1 MRACHADSLHHRSL
15 MWRDRSCQNKG
26 EAVSSSK
33 GQMGVKSPQR
43 RTATHCLTPIGKWMN
58 IVKKKKH
65 SIFSFHVISL
75 NSVQKYL
82 PRHLEG
88 HSIGRL
94 TFPLFCVKTE
104 QSRPHS
110 FNNVEAR
117 VLGRPI
123 YDWECSVMFFL
134 SSYAFTDNAVCLGY
148 YHVVKWSCWQSHMF
162 HSSSK

>member
-33 GQMGVKSPQR
+33 GQMGVKSPQS
-43 RTATHCLTPIGKWMN
+43 RTATHCLTPIGKWMK

-148 YHVVKWSCWQSHMF
+148 YHVVKWSYWQSHMF

>member
-43 RTATHCLTPIGKWMN
+43 RTATHSLTPIGKWMN
-58 IVKKKKH
+58 IVKKKNH

-148 YHVVKWSCWQSHMF
+148 YHVVKWSYWQSHMF

>member
-15 MWRDRSCQNKG
+15 MWRDRSCQNVG

-58 IVKKKKH
+58 IILKKH
-65 SIFSFHVISL
+65 SIISFYVISL

-88 HSIGRL
+88 HYIGRL
-94 TFPLFCVKTE
+94 TFSPILCQDHTASTMLRPECWGGQSMTE
-104 QSRPHS
+104 S
-110 FNNVEAR
+110 
-117 VLGRPI
+117 VLL
-123 YDWECSVMFFL
+123 CFFL
-134 SSYAFTDNAVCLGY
+134 SSYTFTDNTVCLGY
-148 YHVVKWSCWQSHMF
+148 YHVVKWSYWQSHTFHVSF